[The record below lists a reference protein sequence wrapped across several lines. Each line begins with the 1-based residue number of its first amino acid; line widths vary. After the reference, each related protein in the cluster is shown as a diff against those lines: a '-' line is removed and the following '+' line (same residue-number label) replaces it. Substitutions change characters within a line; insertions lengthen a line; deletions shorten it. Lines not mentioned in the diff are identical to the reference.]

1 MSRDTIV
8 AKRYAKALYS
18 IAVEKGIT
26 LEVEEQL
33 KTVVEVLHLDEEVK
47 RFILAPR
54 ISRSDK
60 LEVLRTVLQD
70 KLSEEVMNTVLL
82 LVERDRTDIFADLLE
97 TYVKIEGDA
106 LGIGDATVYST
117 YVLSQ
122 EEQDSVAAGFSQ
134 LTKRKIRVKNLVD
147 KSLLGGMKVVIGD
160 TLYDGSLS
168 GKLTRLEKAFNDKHR
183 R

>member
-1 MSRDTIV
+1 MSRDTVV

-18 IAVEKGIT
+18 AAVEKGIT

-33 KTVVEVLHLDEEVK
+33 KTVVEVLHLDQEVK

-54 ISRSDK
+54 ISQSDK
-60 LEVLRTVLQD
+60 LKVLRTALQD
-70 KLSEEVMNTVLL
+70 KLSPTVLNTVEL
-82 LVERDRTDIFADLLE
+82 LVERGRTDIFADLLE

-117 YVLSQ
+117 YLLSQ
-122 EEQDSVAAGFSQ
+122 EELDNVAAEFSQ
-134 LTKRKIRVKNLVD
+134 LTNRKIRVTNLVD
-147 KSLLGGMKVVIGD
+147 KSLLGGLKVVIGD

-168 GKLTRLEKAFNDKHR
+168 GKLTRLEKSFNDKQR

>member
-1 MSRDTIV
+1 MSRDTVV

-18 IAVEKGIT
+18 AAVEQGIT

-33 KTVVEVLHLDEEVK
+33 KTVVDVLHLDQEVK

-54 ISRSDK
+54 ISQSDK
-60 LEVLRTVLQD
+60 LKVLRTALQD
-70 KLSEEVMNTVLL
+70 KLSPTVMNTVEL
-82 LVERDRTDIFADLLE
+82 LVERGRTGIFADLLE
-97 TYVKIEGDA
+97 TYIKIEGDA

-117 YVLSQ
+117 YALSQ
-122 EEQDSVAAGFSQ
+122 EEQDSVAAEFSQ
-134 LTKRKIRVKNLVD
+134 LTNRKIRVTNLID
-147 KSLLGGMKVVIGD
+147 TNLLGGLKVVIGD

-168 GKLTRLEKAFNDKHR
+168 GKLARLEKSFNDKQR

>member
-1 MSRDTIV
+1 MSRDTVV

-18 IAVEKGIT
+18 AAVDKGIT

-33 KTVVEVLHLDEEVK
+33 KTVVEVLHFDQEVK

-54 ISRSDK
+54 VSQSDK
-60 LEVLRTVLQD
+60 LNVLRTALQD
-70 KLSEEVMNTVLL
+70 KVSPTVLNTVVL
-82 LVERDRTDIFADLLE
+82 LVERGRTDIFADLLE
-97 TYVKIEGDA
+97 TYIKIEGDA

-117 YVLSQ
+117 YSLSQ
-122 EEQDSVAAGFSQ
+122 EEQDSVAAEFSQ
-134 LTKRKIRVKNLVD
+134 LTGRKIRVTNVVD
-147 KSLLGGMKVVIGD
+147 KSLLGGLKVLIGD

-168 GKLTRLEKAFNDKHR
+168 GKLERLEKSFNDKHR

>member
-1 MSRDTIV
+1 MSRSTVV

-18 IAVEKGIT
+18 AAVEKGIT

-33 KTVVEVLHLDEEVK
+33 KAVVEVLHFDEEVK

-54 ISRSDK
+54 ISQSDK
-60 LEVLRTVLQD
+60 LKVLRTVLQD
-70 KLSEEVMNTVLL
+70 KLSDVVLNTVEM
-82 LVERDRTDIFADLLE
+82 LVERGRTDIFADLLE
-97 TYVKIEGDA
+97 AYVKIEGDA

-122 EEQDSVAAGFSQ
+122 EEQDNVANEFSQ
-134 LTKRKIRVKNLVD
+134 LTKRKIRITNLVD
-147 KSLLGGMKVVIGD
+147 KSLLGGLKVVIGD

-168 GKLTRLEKAFNDKHR
+168 GKLTRLEKSFNEKHR

>member
-1 MSRDTIV
+1 MSRDTVV

-18 IAVEKGIT
+18 AAVEQGIT

-33 KTVVEVLHLDEEVK
+33 KTVVDVLHLDQEVK

-54 ISRSDK
+54 ISQSDK
-60 LEVLRTVLQD
+60 LKVLRTALQD
-70 KLSEEVMNTVLL
+70 KLSPTVMNTVEL
-82 LVERDRTDIFADLLE
+82 LVERGRTDIFADLLE
-97 TYVKIEGDA
+97 TYIKIEGDA

-117 YVLSQ
+117 YALSQ
-122 EEQDSVAAGFSQ
+122 EEQDSVAAEFSQ
-134 LTKRKIRVKNLVD
+134 LTNRKIRVTNLID
-147 KSLLGGMKVVIGD
+147 KSLLGGLKVVIGD

-168 GKLTRLEKAFNDKHR
+168 GKLARLEKSFNDKQR

>member
-1 MSRDTIV
+1 MSRDTVV

-18 IAVEKGIT
+18 AAVEKGIT

-33 KTVVEVLHLDEEVK
+33 KTVVEVLHLDLEVR

-54 ISRSDK
+54 ISQSDK
-60 LEVLRTVLQD
+60 LNVLRTALQG
-70 KLSEEVMNTVLL
+70 KVSPTVMNTVEL
-82 LVERDRTDIFADLLE
+82 LVERGRTDIFADLLE
-97 TYVKIEGDA
+97 TYIKIEGDA

-117 YVLSQ
+117 YALSQ
-122 EEQDSVAAGFSQ
+122 EEQDSVAAEFSQ
-134 LTKRKIRVKNLVD
+134 LTNRKIRVTNLID
-147 KSLLGGMKVVIGD
+147 KSLLGGLKVVIGD

-168 GKLTRLEKAFNDKHR
+168 GKLARLEKSFNDKHR